1 MYHPH
6 SMSFNTNQKALL
18 SLFFLG
24 IVFCSSIFAQEQ
36 IKTRSFSGAITVTN
50 NGISLLP
57 TFTLGKPAAIF
68 DFAVKSK
75 KWSFEP
81 QLRFSLEGKPWTF
94 VFWGRYK
101 VIDEAKFQLTVGA
114 HPAIAFKEENMLNML
129 GTPKSVITA
138 YRYAATEIVPNWKIK
153 KNVSV
158 GLYYLNTH
166 GIDEGTTH
174 NTHFVTLNS
183 TLSKIKIVPN
193 TYLKFQPQIYYL
205 KMDNKQG
212 YYASSTFT
220 LNHAKSPFSIS
231 SILNKKIHTNL
242 SGDDFIWNVSLVYSF

>member
-1 MYHPH
+1 ML
-6 SMSFNTNQKALL
+6 NQKKILCCLL
-18 SLFFLG
+18 LG
-24 IVFCSSIFAQEQ
+24 VVFASPIFAQVPVQ
-36 IKTRSFSGAITVTN
+36 KTTFSGGITVTN

-75 KWSFEP
+75 RWSFEP
-81 QLRFSLEGKPWTF
+81 QLRFSLEGKPWSF

-101 VIDEAKFQLTVGA
+101 VIDDPKFQLSVGA
-114 HPAIAFKEENMLNML
+114 HPAFTFKEENIITNL
-129 GTPKSVITA
+129 GVTRSVTSTF
-138 YRYAATEIVPNWKIK
+138 RYAATEIVPNWKI
-153 KNVSV
+153 NSHFSV

-166 GIDEGTTH
+166 GINEGTIH
-174 NTHFVTLNS
+174 NTHFITCNT

-205 KMDNKQG
+205 KMDNKDG
-212 YYASSTFT
+212 YYATSILT

-231 SILNKKIHTNL
+231 SILNKKIHTDIA
-242 SGDDFIWNVSLVYSF
+242 GDDFIWNVSLVYSY